1 MSSMHPITI
10 VAEPSR
16 FTGPVPAHRP
26 ASNRELNAYDEFA
39 RQLAMR
45 TGGRVDILEDRLCAA
60 PPSGIVLLDA
70 TADLDRVLS
79 ECPPADA
86 AALPRR
92 LLLMN
97 ADRSAVLD
105 LLERYKLAGAVTQQ
119 RYFDWLHHRD
129 RESGGGLYGLKSVG
143 QQLGAVCSRAF
154 ESENYCLLGSGSPG
168 DLPSF
173 LVAYFERYSAQL
185 S

>member
-1 MSSMHPITI
+1 MHPITI

-45 TGGRVDILEDRLCAA
+45 SGGRVDILEDRLCAA

-105 LLERYKLAGAVTQQ
+105 LLERYKPPWQWFAW
-119 RYFDWLHHRD
+119 R
-129 RESGGGLYGLKSVG
+129 
-143 QQLGAVCSRAF
+143 
-154 ESENYCLLGSGSPG
+154 
-168 DLPSF
+168 PSF
-173 LVAYFERYSAQL
+173 VPRRLLRALFGAAELSAL
-185 S
+185 DANLPRRR